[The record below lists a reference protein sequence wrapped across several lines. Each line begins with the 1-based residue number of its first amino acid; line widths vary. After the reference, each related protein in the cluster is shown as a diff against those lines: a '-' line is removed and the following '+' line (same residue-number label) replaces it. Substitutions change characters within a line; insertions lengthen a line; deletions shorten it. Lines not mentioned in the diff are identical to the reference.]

1 MTAVT
6 TRPGS
11 DGLFV
16 GIFHEDGRWWEVTL
30 DGAALPPRHDLRNH
44 SPDGFSWGYGGS
56 GPSQL
61 ALAMLVTITTKA
73 EALREYQ
80 NFKWACLA
88 RIPSSTSWKL
98 PVGRIAAWLEERR
111 ATPEA
116 RPQLAWD
123 EA

>member
-1 MTAVT
+1 MTAA
-6 TRPGS
+6 TRAGS
-11 DGLFV
+11 DSLFV

-30 DGAALPPRHDLRNH
+30 DGAPLPPRHDLRNH

-61 ALAMLVTITTKA
+61 ALAMLAAVA
-73 EALREYQ
+73 DEGQALREYQ
-80 NFKWACLA
+80 NFKWACLVW
-88 RIPSSTSWKL
+88 IPSSTSWKL
-98 PVGRIAAWLEERR
+98 SVGRVTAWLEERE
-111 ATPEA
+111 AAPDA